1 MWLMDLVLEMKELNT
16 NDSVPLME
24 KLEKELAMLGDNMAS
39 VADAFERVYAV
50 FPDPIMK
57 EKMGDATD
65 SDVERPDRLSNAI
78 RTVDRINVRA
88 SRLAQKINITLDTV
102 IGSPKT
108 IQPVRGY
115 PEDS

>member
-1 MWLMDLVLEMKELNT
+1 MLEMSEINK
-16 NDSVPLME
+16 DSLPLME
-24 KLEKELAMLGDNMAS
+24 QLENELAMVAANVAKL
-39 VADAFERVYAV
+39 ADAFERVYAV

-88 SRLAQKINITLDTV
+88 SRLALKINVTLDTV

-108 IQPVRGY
+108 IHPVRGY
-115 PEDS
+115 PEDRVI

>member
-1 MWLMDLVLEMKELNT
+1 MLEMSEINK
-16 NDSVPLME
+16 DSLPLME
-24 KLEKELAMLGDNMAS
+24 QLENELAMVAANVAKL
-39 VADAFERVYAV
+39 ADAFERIYTI

-57 EKMGDATD
+57 EEMSGPT
-65 SDVERPDRLSNAI
+65 SPDVERPDRLSNAI

-88 SRLAQKINITLDTV
+88 SRLALKINVTLDTV

-108 IQPVRGY
+108 LENTRGYPTRGY